1 MVAAK
6 GLGTKGLGKGL
17 GKGLDSL
24 IPNNE
29 VADDKTKKVV
39 EDSAE
44 ILINVNEIEPN
55 RDQPRKKFD
64 EDALMELA
72 ESIKIHGVIDPLT
85 LVKRDGYYMIV
96 NGERRWRAAKMAGLK
111 KVPAVIRDYTEREIK
126 EISLID
132 NIQREDLNPIEE
144 ALAYQSLISEFDLKQ
159 EEVAERVS
167 KSRAAVANS
176 VRLLKLSEEVR
187 KMVAEDLIS
196 GGHGRALISIE
207 NPEIQYQTAMKVFD
221 EKLSVRDTEKL
232 VKKILSEKA
241 EPEKKPLDNMAVYR
255 NLEEVLKEAMGTKVT
270 IKNGNGGKGKI
281 EIDYYSLDE
290 LERITDLLK
299 GVK

>member
-1 MVAAK
+1 MVASK
-6 GLGTKGLGKGL
+6 KGL

-24 IPNNE
+24 IPDTDL
-29 VADDKTKKVV
+29 ADDKAKKVV
-39 EDSAE
+39 EDATE
-44 ILINVNEIEPN
+44 ILININEIEPN

-64 EDALMELA
+64 EDALVELS
-72 ESIKIHGVIDPLT
+72 ESIKLHGIIDPLT
-85 LVKRDGYYMIV
+85 LVKKDGYYMIV

-111 KVPAVIRDYTEREIK
+111 KVPATIRDYTDRQIK

-176 VRLLKLSEEVR
+176 VRLLKLSEDVR

-207 NPEIQYQTAMKVFD
+207 NPDLQYQTAMKVFD

-232 VKKILSEKA
+232 VKKILTEKPA
-241 EPEKKPLDNMAVYR
+241 PAPQKGTDNKAVYR

-281 EIDYYSLDE
+281 EIEYYSPDE
-290 LERITDLLK
+290 LERITELLK
-299 GVK
+299 GIK

>member
-1 MVAAK
+1 MVAA
-6 GLGTKGLGKGL
+6 KGLGKGL

-24 IPNNE
+24 IPDN
-29 VADDKTKKVV
+29 VADNKVKKVV
-39 EDSAE
+39 EDSTE

-85 LVKRDGYYMIV
+85 LVKRDGYFMIV

-207 NPEIQYQTAMKVFD
+207 NPEVQYQTAMKVFD

-241 EPEKKPLDNMAVYR
+241 EPEKKPADNMAVYR

>member
-6 GLGTKGLGKGL
+6 GLGAKGLGKAL

-96 NGERRWRAAKMAGLK
+96 NGEKYLP
-111 KVPAVIRDYTEREIK
+111 VNTEG
-126 EISLID
+126 
-132 NIQREDLNPIEE
+132 
-144 ALAYQSLISEFDLKQ
+144 
-159 EEVAERVS
+159 
-167 KSRAAVANS
+167 NS
-176 VRLLKLSEEVR
+176 VF
-187 KMVAEDLIS
+187 
-196 GGHGRALISIE
+196 
-207 NPEIQYQTAMKVFD
+207 EIPVDSFD
-221 EKLSVRDTEKL
+221 
-232 VKKILSEKA
+232 
-241 EPEKKPLDNMAVYR
+241 KPLDVIADTV
-255 NLEEVLKEAMGTKVT
+255 AMSKPHEIEYT
-270 IKNGNGGKGKI
+270 IHF
-281 EIDYYSLDE
+281 E
-290 LERITDLLK
+290 
-299 GVK
+299 

>member
-1 MVAAK
+1 MVANK
-6 GLGTKGLGKGL
+6 GLGSKGLGKGL

-24 IPNNE
+24 IPDTAVTE
-29 VADDKTKKVV
+29 KTNKVK
-39 EDSAE
+39 EEASE
-44 ILINVNEIEPN
+44 IMININEIEPN
-55 RDQPRKKFD
+55 RDQPRKNFD

-72 ESIKIHGVIDPLT
+72 ESIKLHGIIDPIT

-96 NGERRWRAAKMAGLK
+96 NGERRWRAAKIAGLK
-111 KVPAVIRDYTEREIK
+111 KVPATVRDYTERQIK

-144 ALAYQSLISEFDLKQ
+144 ALAYQSLISEFNLKQ
-159 EEVAERVS
+159 EDVAERVS

-176 VRLLKLSEEVR
+176 VRLLKLSDEVQ

-196 GGHGRALISIE
+196 GGHGRALIAIE
-207 NPEIQYQTAMKVFD
+207 NPDLQYQTAMKIFD

-232 VKKILSEKA
+232 VKKILTEKPVPA
-241 EPEKKPLDNMAVYR
+241 KKENTDNKAVYR
-255 NLEEVLKEAMGTKVT
+255 NLEEVLKEVMGTKVS
-270 IKNGNGGKGKI
+270 IHNGNNGKGKI
-281 EIDYYSLDE
+281 EIEYYSADE

-299 GVK
+299 GIK